1 MSRLRRFFD
10 GNGKSPPK
18 DAFQY
23 RGWIYAYVFTTVCVS
38 RYIFTTNRRSF
49 ANFIE
54 CELEL
59 LKRVFLP
66 VINLSFLGLIC
77 DEFDGKRVPVSRSFV
92 SHSFLASISKE
103 YRHRMKDGHSYI
115 FEIWK
120 TLAWYCTVSQTILLF
135 VTERIPWL
143 TFTIFISLIPVFSRF
158 KIFIR
163 HRKPSRTTKKRQ
175 SIFIIFLPS
184 SDSFECATHPW
195 TMFFLSMF
203 LCSVLNFV

>member
-10 GNGKSPPK
+10 GNGKSLPK

-92 SHSFLASISKE
+92 SHSFLDLERISSSNERWTFLYFRDLKNSCMIL
-103 YRHRMKDGHSYI
+103 YCITNHFIIRNRKDSVINFHDFHFFNSCI
-115 FEIWK
+115 FEI
-120 TLAWYCTVSQTILLF
+120 
-135 VTERIPWL
+135 
-143 TFTIFISLIPVFSRF
+143 
-158 KIFIR
+158 
-163 HRKPSRTTKKRQ
+163 
-175 SIFIIFLPS
+175 
-184 SDSFECATHPW
+184 
-195 TMFFLSMF
+195 
-203 LCSVLNFV
+203 

>member
-66 VINLSFLGLIC
+66 VINLSFGVDLRRIRRQTCASFALVRLP
-77 DEFDGKRVPVSRSFV
+77 FVPRLDLERISSSNERWT
-92 SHSFLASISKE
+92 FLYFRDLKNSCMIL
-103 YRHRMKDGHSYI
+103 YCITNHFIIRNRKDSVINFHDFHFFNSCI
-115 FEIWK
+115 FEI
-120 TLAWYCTVSQTILLF
+120 
-135 VTERIPWL
+135 
-143 TFTIFISLIPVFSRF
+143 
-158 KIFIR
+158 
-163 HRKPSRTTKKRQ
+163 
-175 SIFIIFLPS
+175 
-184 SDSFECATHPW
+184 
-195 TMFFLSMF
+195 
-203 LCSVLNFV
+203 